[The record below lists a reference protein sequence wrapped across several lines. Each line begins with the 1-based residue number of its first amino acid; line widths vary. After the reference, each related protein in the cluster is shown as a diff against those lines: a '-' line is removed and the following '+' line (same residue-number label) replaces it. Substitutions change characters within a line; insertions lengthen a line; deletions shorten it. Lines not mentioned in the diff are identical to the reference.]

1 MLKPTFESLHTQ
13 SGQSF
18 LVRYFE
24 EKAFPAPYH
33 YHPELELTH
42 IIKGEGQR
50 YVGTDMSPYT
60 AGDLV
65 MLGPDLPHCWK
76 SENTGREAVNAISV
90 VLQFKQDCFG
100 ADFFERN
107 EMSPIKKLLERSHLG
122 ICFHGATA
130 DIGGARLLQLET
142 ETDPFRKMI
151 AFLEILQLLAAS
163 PEYILLNKEPGHLWR
178 SSDPSR
184 INRVL
189 AYIVDHFREDISLER
204 AAEISGMTTTAFC
217 KFFKKTTRKTFIET
231 VTEYRLHYATQQ
243 LAHTDQPVSQISFE
257 SGFGDVSHFY
267 KTFRRKKKMSPLRYR
282 NRIRKAVS

>member
-1 MLKPTFESLHTQ
+1 MLKPSFESLNTQ

-50 YVGTDMSPYT
+50 YVGADMSPYT

-76 SENTGREAVNAISV
+76 SENTGRNEVNAISV
-90 VLQFKQDCFG
+90 VLQFRQDCLG
-100 ADFFERN
+100 PDFFERN
-107 EMSPIKKLLERSHLG
+107 EMTLIKKFLERSNRG
-122 ICFHGATA
+122 ICFHGSTA
-130 DIGGARLLQLET
+130 KEGAKQLRQLER
-142 ETDPFRKMI
+142 ETDPFRRMI
-151 AFLEILQLLAAS
+151 AFLELLQLLAAS
-163 PEYILLNKEPGHLWR
+163 PEYTLLNKEPGHLQP
-178 SSDPSR
+178 SSDQSR

-189 AYIVDHFREDISLER
+189 AYIVDHFREEVSLER
-204 AAEISGMTTTAFC
+204 AARISGLTTTAFC
-217 KFFKKTTRKTFIET
+217 KFFKKATGKTFIET

-243 LAHTDQPVSQISFE
+243 LVYTDHAVSQISFE

-267 KTFRRKKKMSPLRYR
+267 KTFRQKKKMSPLRYR
-282 NRIRKAVS
+282 NRIREAVD